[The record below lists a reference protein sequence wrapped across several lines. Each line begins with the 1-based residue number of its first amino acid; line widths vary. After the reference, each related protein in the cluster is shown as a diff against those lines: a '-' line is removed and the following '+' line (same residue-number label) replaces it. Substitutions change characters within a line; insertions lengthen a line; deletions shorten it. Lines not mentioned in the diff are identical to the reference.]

1 MKQTKILIID
11 DHPIIAEGYK
21 NALLSIENEKL
32 SFEIVTSQ
40 TCESAYEDLKLASE
54 GVPFDVI
61 LLDLQLPASEKLKIS
76 SGKDL
81 GLVAKKLMPKVK
93 IIVQTM
99 CNDNFTMHDI
109 LKNLNP
115 DGFLIKSDITSE
127 ILHEAIEHVLS
138 DSPYYSDAINK
149 FIRVQLTNDL
159 NLDDVD
165 RKILYLLS
173 KGIRTKNL
181 PSFIPLSL
189 AAIEKRKRNL
199 KNLFGVERANSSL
212 IEIAIKKGYI

>member
-1 MKQTKILIID
+1 MKQIKILIID
-11 DHPIIAEGYK
+11 DHPIIAEGYR
-21 NALLSIENEKL
+21 NALLSIENEKI

-40 TCESAYEDLKLASE
+40 TCENAYNDLKLASE
-54 GVPFDVI
+54 SIPFDVI
-61 LLDLQLPASEKLKIS
+61 LLDLNLPASEKLKIS

-81 GLVAKKLMPKVK
+81 GLIAKELMPKVK

-99 CNDNFTMHDI
+99 CNENFTMHDI

-149 FIRVQLTNDL
+149 FIRVQLTNHL
-159 NLDDVD
+159 NLDEVD

-199 KNLFGVERANSSL
+199 KNLFGVERTNSSL
-212 IEIAIKKGYI
+212 IEIAMKKGYI

>member
-21 NALLSIENEKL
+21 NALLSIEDEKL
-32 SFEIVTSQ
+32 SFDIATSQ
-40 TCESAYEDLKLASE
+40 TCESAYEALKAASE
-54 GVPFDVI
+54 SIPFDVI
-61 LLDLQLPASEKLKIS
+61 LLDLQLPASEKLKITG
-76 SGKDL
+76 GKDL
-81 GLVAKKLMPKVK
+81 GLIAKELMPKAK